1 MCQEFP
7 GSPPAIINKDADST
21 GDLQSISPE
30 SSLAYRRRVLLL
42 GGTGSGKTS
51 LAKSL
56 ASGSSQ
62 TSDGTTESLDVHVW
76 SPFHGTTYENLLE
89 NEPTGYERSMVLDV
103 WDLAGRKVWQKFHH
117 LFLTP
122 ATLPVI
128 VFNLADQESCEEV
141 AKIVD
146 LIWAKVPSSR
156 IVIIGTHVD
165 KLSQEERNAD
175 KCQDV
180 LGILRNRHAHCI
192 QKIQQ
197 EVHNLRNLSE
207 TARTPKC
214 NQRMRHLEE
223 LLQRFPSPPT
233 SIIRCSSKTAKGLD
247 DVRRD
252 ILQAVLDTSRQYS
265 VEQSMPI
272 RPVTADVYDD
282 IINLRKES
290 NVVVSARD
298 VHELFA
304 KHEVGL
310 SKEVEADEVAFLET
324 SGVTQCI
331 SGLSGIDEDNLV
343 CINPPALA
351 KALCLVHMSD
361 TKKAFRF
368 EAKRFWPKSES
379 GNSKKP
385 NPAVLVQALE
395 EVATEGLV
403 RESMFPLLWQDLNM
417 NEKQTKL
424 VLDLMARLGLLN
436 RAADA
441 HGDAEKKCL
450 ELPNYPG
457 LLAKIQHRLPLL
469 GLTPDTGPTLNWTP
483 RPFKGDAQIGWRY
496 TFPLGTPPGL
506 VPRLLV
512 MCRTNTPGA
521 MYRHHW
527 KNGVLLKMGQVS
539 VNIKQPDTGQLER
552 VDLYVRV
559 TVDEEGEKRATEV
572 LWTVLARFLVVA
584 ERFLASW
591 PGLYYQVSVLP
602 SSMYYRSESIMEEL
616 EIALLDVIRESAAR
630 KKTMDVCIKD
640 QKCKVNV
647 DCLLPLPGE
656 ADLSITRWLDWLA
669 NLDIQL
675 SESTPSIQEPDDQPS
690 SRNSSQSS
698 LQPSG
703 SPPRPS
709 PSPPR
714 GDSPRVLTSPP
725 VKTNKKAEI
734 KWKLDNGWR
743 RVSME
748 DELKEIKKVAASFV
762 AAILAG
768 AVAQLITEQSRTE
781 DRGRTLMEK
790 EAKHAAALASA
801 RAAQAAQSGNA
812 EAAAMAVVAAAQ
824 AMDNA
829 MLVRKKGSKGTT
841 MIKSRM
847 CTIM

>member
-21 GDLQSISPE
+21 GDLQSLSPE
-30 SSLAYRRRVLLL
+30 TSLAYRRRVLLL
-42 GGTGSGKTS
+42 GGSGSGKTS

-56 ASGSSQ
+56 VSGSSQ

-76 SPFHGTTYENLLE
+76 CPFNGTTYENLLE
-89 NEPTGYERSMVLDV
+89 KELTGYERSLVLDV

-122 ATLPVI
+122 ATLPVV
-128 VFNLADQESCEEV
+128 VFNLADQDSCDEV
-141 AKIVD
+141 SKIVE
-146 LIWAKVPSSR
+146 LIWAKVPGSKLI
-156 IVIIGTHVD
+156 IVGTHVD
-165 KLSQEERNAD
+165 QLGQEERNAD
-175 KCQDV
+175 KCQDI
-180 LGILRNRHAHCI
+180 LGVMRNRHAHCI

-197 EVHNLRNLSE
+197 EIHNLRNLSE
-207 TARTPKC
+207 SARTPKC
-214 NQRMRHLEE
+214 NQKIKHLQEILE
-223 LLQRFPSPPT
+223 RFPSPPT
-233 SIIRCSSKTAKGLD
+233 SIIRSSSKTAKGLD

-252 ILQAVLDTSRQYS
+252 ILQSILDSNRQSS
-265 VEQSMPI
+265 VEHSMPI
-272 RPVTADVYDD
+272 RPATADVYDD
-282 IINLRKES
+282 IVTMRKDAH
-290 NVVVSARD
+290 VVVSAHEM
-298 VHELFA
+298 HELFT

-310 SKEVEADEVAFLET
+310 SSEVEANEVAFLET
-324 SGVTQCI
+324 SGVIQCI
-331 SGLSGIDEDNLV
+331 IDFSDSDDNLI
-343 CINPPALA
+343 CINPPVLA
-351 KALCLVHMSD
+351 KALCQVHMSD

-368 EAKRFWPKSES
+368 EAKRFWPKSDS
-379 GNSKKP
+379 GHSKKP

-417 NEKQTKL
+417 NEKQTRL
-424 VLDLMARLGLLN
+424 IIDLLARLGLLN

-441 HGDAEKKCL
+441 HGDAEKRSL

-457 LLAKIQHRLPLL
+457 LQARVQHRLPLL
-469 GLTPDTGPTLNWTP
+469 GLTPDMGPTLNWTP
-483 RPFKGDAQIGWRY
+483 KPFKGDAQIGWRY

-506 VPRLLV
+506 VPRLFV

-527 KNGVLLKMGQVS
+527 KNGLLLKMGQVS
-539 VNIKQPDTGQLER
+539 VNIKQPEASQVEK

-559 TVDEEGEKRATEV
+559 TVDEEGDKKATEV
-572 LWTVLARFLVVA
+572 LWVVLARFLVVA
-584 ERFLASW
+584 QRFLASW
-591 PGLYYQVSVLP
+591 PGVYYQVSILP
-602 SSMYYRSESIMEEL
+602 SSMYYTSESTVDEL
-616 EIALLDVIRESAAR
+616 EINLLDIMREASLE
-630 KKTMDVCIKD
+630 KKTMKVDVKSQNCE
-640 QKCKVNV
+640 VNV
-647 DCLLPLPGE
+647 DCLMPLPGDS
-656 ADLSITRWLDWLA
+656 DLSISHWLQWLA

-675 SESTPSIQEPDDQPS
+675 SESTPSINEPDDQIS
-690 SRNSSQSS
+690 DNDSQSS
-698 LQPSG
+698 L
-703 SPPRPS
+703 RPS

-714 GDSPRVLTSPP
+714 GNSPRVLTSPP

-743 RVSME
+743 RVSVE

-762 AAILAG
+762 AAVLAG
-768 AVAQLITEQSRTE
+768 AVAQLITEQSRA
-781 DRGRTLMEK
+781 DDHGHTLMER

-829 MLVRKKGSKGTT
+829 MLVRKKGNKGTA